1 MRDRGLVRFV
11 AAAIAVTGAAVLSSS
26 ALVAQSGGANA
37 PPAKAYN
44 APKTPW
50 GEPDL
55 QGTFSNRTITPFER
69 AANVNGREF
78 FTPEEVA
85 AMEKQAA
92 SRGGDEERNRGT
104 PR

>member
-1 MRDRGLVRFV
+1 MGRAGPVRRTRQATGAPDMTKRDFVRRV
-11 AAAIAVTGAAVLSSS
+11 AAAIAVTGAVVSSS
-26 ALVAQSGGANA
+26 ALVAQNSGTQNGGANA

-78 FTPEEVA
+78 FTP
-85 AMEKQAA
+85 
-92 SRGGDEERNRGT
+92 
-104 PR
+104 